1 MHRSSLFSSLPSSV
15 FIRSESTK
23 LECEQHEGRLVL
35 FNACAFVAGGPEPQE
50 GGGLG
55 QAQTSWSKGASGTI
69 APMKRRR
76 AWRGQWPRKSSF
88 ASFWLIVFTCHSLL
102 ANKNGVFFKFIKR
115 FCQVF
120 TPNTKQVSCSG

>member
-1 MHRSSLFSSLPSSV
+1 M
-15 FIRSESTK
+15 
-23 LECEQHEGRLVL
+23 L
-35 FNACAFVAGGPEPQE
+35 FNACSFVAGGPEPQE

-88 ASFWLIVFTCHSLL
+88 CFVLVDCIYLPYLAS
-102 ANKNGVFFKFIKR
+102 
-115 FCQVF
+115 
-120 TPNTKQVSCSG
+120 